1 MFIASK
7 CCVIFPGAAFL
18 LIISIAA
25 VLCWTTP
32 GSAETVNI
40 GGSGSG
46 LGLARKITEA
56 MAHEEPDFSARI
68 MPSLGTTGGLRALS
82 DGALHVAIAARP
94 LTPDE
99 QKKGLV
105 EAACFLT
112 PYAFIT
118 SASEITGIGQAEIV
132 SFYENSSAIWPGGM
146 PVRVLLRPMSDG
158 SVPYLANMIPGLGAA
173 MSRARERRE
182 IPIATTDQDNVEM
195 AMSVPGSLT
204 AAPLTQLLTEA
215 PFLRRLTLDGTVAS
229 LETMKTGQ
237 YPAGLRLCWVT
248 SKARSIGADRFIDWL
263 KRSTNTEFLAR
274 FGATLQ

>member
-1 MFIASK
+1 M
-7 CCVIFPGAAFL
+7 
-18 LIISIAA
+18 IISIAA
-25 VLCWTTP
+25 LLCWTMP
-32 GSAETVNI
+32 GSAQTVNI

-46 LGLARKITEA
+46 LGLARKIAEA
-56 MAHEEPDFSARI
+56 ITHEEPDFSARI

-99 QKKGLV
+99 QKRGLV

-132 SFYENSSAIWPGGM
+132 SFYENSSAIWPNGT
-146 PVRVLLRPMSDG
+146 PVRVLLRPASDG
-158 SVPYLANMIPGLGAA
+158 SIPYLATMIPGLGAA

-182 IPIATTDQDNVEM
+182 IPIAATDQDNVDM

-204 AAPLTQLLTEA
+204 AAPMTQLLTEA
-215 PFLRRLTLDGTVAS
+215 PFLRRLMLDGTIAS
-229 LETMKTGQ
+229 LETMQSGQ

-248 SKARSIGADRFIDWL
+248 TRPASPGADRFIDWL
-263 KRSTNTEFLAR
+263 KKSSNAAFLAR
-274 FGATLQ
+274 FEAVMQ